1 MEIMIYRFVL
11 LLVVV
16 VAGWSLLGKGRTLR
30 ETPALTESLMLQKCV
45 APTPDELEKLELATR
60 VLEIS
65 DPQGTFGSMKI
76 GAAKTLGNL
85 FVRRPDKDTF
95 FIVCDQKNLYDRVG
109 IALANQRG
117 IGRHHIVE
125 YELRLASKITKPAE
139 IIVEDVATVAFAEKH
154 WQSEFIKGEDIRP
167 LARAVLA
174 SFRGQASKYGKL
186 ASIQMSSET
195 ALGTGAAQIAV
206 ATQQPNALENT
217 LQMMDGLIN
226 SFPANKA
233 IAPHERDRLYELAWA
248 LTYSDKKTSERIA
261 MIEKVMTK
269 KVESNATMFGIVEI
283 NPKKMCSI
291 LIKIS
296 TNQDLSKF
304 PYCLSGA
311 PYEQ

>member
-16 VAGWSLLGKGRTLR
+16 VAGWSLLGKSRTLR

-45 APTPDELEKLELATR
+45 DPTPDEFVQLDLATR
-60 VLEIS
+60 VLELN

-85 FVRRPDKDTF
+85 FVRRSDKNTF
-95 FIVCDQKNLYDRVG
+95 LICTQRSLYDRVG

-117 IGRHHIVE
+117 IGRHHLVE
-125 YELRLASKITKPAE
+125 YELRLASKITEPAE
-139 IIVEDVATVAFAEKH
+139 IIVEDVAKVAFAEKH
-154 WQSEFIKGEDIRP
+154 WQSEFFKDEDIRP

-174 SFRGQASKYGKL
+174 SFRDQASKYGKL
-186 ASIQMSSET
+186 AGMQMSSDT

-206 ATQQPNALENT
+206 ATQQPIALEKT
-217 LQMMDGLIN
+217 LQMMDYLIN
-226 SFPANKA
+226 RFPADKA
-233 IAPHERDRLYELAWA
+233 IPSHERDRLYELAWA
-248 LTYSDKKTSERIA
+248 LTYSDKKTPERIA
-261 MIEKVMTK
+261 MIEKLMAK
-269 KVESNATMFGIVEI
+269 KVESNATMFGMVEL

-291 LIKIS
+291 LVKIS
-296 TNQDLSKF
+296 ANQDLAKF
-304 PYCLSGA
+304 PYCLSDA